1 MDIRELLAAVWRRKL
16 LAFLVLLVELG
27 ATAAFL
33 TMAPR
38 VYESTA
44 TVSASPSQEALRST
58 GNLTTLQASIARL
71 VTTGN
76 VLDVARTRI
85 SPAPSLATMKES
97 VSGTLV
103 TGTVLIRITA
113 RHTDPA
119 LAARIANAVAAELPL
134 HDPSD
139 KVFTFQTVDD
149 ARQPTAPVSP
159 NVRLIVVIGAVLGV
173 ALAVTAA
180 LLQDNA
186 ARRADTAEDVQE
198 TTGFGVLARLPRPR
212 DPDAL
217 DAADPE
223 LKTSAAFRALRI
235 ALEFVAAREPLPA
248 LVVTSAV
255 RDEAEGWL
263 AANLAVAL
271 AQVQH
276 RVLLVD
282 GNLAAPRTHPAL
294 SRPGTAGLAE
304 VLAGASTESLLV
316 DGPVP
321 NLYVLPAGNAPTQAA
336 ELVET
341 RFGEVLQG
349 WTREYDV
356 VLVDAPAV
364 TESDDARVMAVAGA
378 ILLSVP
384 AGKSSPRTLREV
396 ASSLRVV
403 NARVAGAVLIG
414 GDPTG

>member
-1 MDIRELLAAVWRRKL
+1 MDVRELLAAVWRRRL
-16 LAFLVLLVELG
+16 LALLVLVVELG

-33 TMAPR
+33 ALAPR

-44 TVSASPSQEALRST
+44 TISAAPSQEALRST
-58 GNLTTLQASIARL
+58 GNLATLQATIARL
-71 VTTGN
+71 VTTGD
-76 VLDVARTRI
+76 VLDAARRRI
-85 SPAPSLATMKES
+85 TPTPTLAAMKDS
-97 VSGTLV
+97 VTGTLV
-103 TGTVLIRITA
+103 TGTVLVRVTA
-113 RHTDPA
+113 RHEDPA
-119 LAARIANAVAAELPL
+119 MAARIANAVAAELPS

-139 KVFTFQTVDD
+139 RVFTFALVDT
-149 ARQPTAPVSP
+149 ARPAAAPVSP
-159 NVRLIVVIGAVLGV
+159 NVRIIVVIGVVLGL
-173 ALAVTAA
+173 ALAVAAA

-198 TTGFGVLARLPRPR
+198 TTGIGVLARLPRPR
-212 DPDAL
+212 DRDAL
-217 DAADPE
+217 DAAEPD
-223 LKTSAAFRALRI
+223 SRSAAAFRALRI

-255 RDEAEGWL
+255 PDDAEGWF
-263 AANLAVAL
+263 AVNLAVAL

-282 GNLAAPRTHPAL
+282 GNLAHPRTHPAL
-294 SRPGTAGLAE
+294 SAPGKAGLAE
-304 VLAGASTESLLV
+304 VLAGAATEPLLV

-321 NLYVLPAGNAPTQAA
+321 NLSVLPAGNAPGQAA

-378 ILLSVP
+378 VLLSVP
-384 AGKSSPRTLREV
+384 AGRVSPRTLRDV
-396 ASSLRVV
+396 AASLRVV
-403 NARVAGAVLIG
+403 NARMAGAVLVG
-414 GDPTG
+414 GDPTS

>member
-1 MDIRELLAAVWRRKL
+1 MDVRDLLAAVWRRKL

-33 TMAPR
+33 ALAPR
-38 VYESTA
+38 IYESTA
-44 TVSASPSQEALRST
+44 TVSASPSQESLRST
-58 GNLTTLQASIARL
+58 GNLATLQATVARL
-71 VTTGN
+71 VTTGD
-76 VLDVARTRI
+76 VLDKARLRI
-85 SPAPSLATMKES
+85 SPSPSLATMKES

-103 TGTVLIRITA
+103 TGTVLVRVTA
-113 RHTDPA
+113 RHEDPQ

-139 KVFTFQTVDD
+139 DVFMYATVDT
-149 ARQPTAPVSP
+149 ARPAAAPVSP
-159 NVRLIVVIGAVLGV
+159 NTRLIVVIGVALGL
-173 ALAVTAA
+173 ALAVAAA

-186 ARRADTAEDVQE
+186 ARRVDTADDVRE
-198 TTGFGVLARLPRPR
+198 ATEIGVLARVPRPR
-212 DPDAL
+212 DRMAL
-217 DAADPE
+217 DAAEPD
-223 LKTSAAFRALRI
+223 SRAAAAFRALRI

-255 RDEAEGWL
+255 PDDSEGWF

-282 GNLAAPRTHPAL
+282 GNLLSPRTHPAL
-294 SRPGTAGLAE
+294 AAPGNAGLAE
-304 VLAGASTESLLV
+304 VLAGAPTESLLI

-321 NLYVLPAGNAPTQAA
+321 NLSVLPAGNAPAQMA

-364 TESDDARVMAVAGA
+364 TSSDDARVMAVAGA

-384 AGKSSPRTLREV
+384 GARVSPRTLREV
-396 ASSLRVV
+396 AASLRVV
-403 NARVAGAVLIG
+403 NARVAGAVLLG
-414 GDPTG
+414 GDPT

>member
-1 MDIRELLAAVWRRKL
+1 MDLRELLGAVWRRKL
-16 LAFLVLLVELG
+16 IAFLVLVVELG
-27 ATAAFL
+27 ATAGFL
-33 TMAPR
+33 TVAPR
-38 VYESTA
+38 IYESTA
-44 TVSASPSQEALRST
+44 TISASPSQEALRST
-58 GNLTTLQASIARL
+58 GNLTTLQATVARL
-71 VTTGN
+71 VTTGD
-76 VLDVARTRI
+76 VLDAARTRI
-85 SPAPSLATMKES
+85 LPVPSLATMKEA
-97 VSGTLV
+97 VSGNLV
-103 TGTVLIRITA
+103 EGTVLVRITA

-139 KVFTFQTVDD
+139 GVFTFATVDT
-149 ARQPTAPVSP
+149 ARPGLAPVSP
-159 NVRLIVVIGAVLGV
+159 NTRLIVVIGIVLGL

-212 DPDAL
+212 DRNAV

-223 LKTSAAFRALRI
+223 ARTSAAFRALRI

-255 RDEAEGWL
+255 PDEAEGWL

-282 GNLAAPRTHPAL
+282 GNLASPRTHPAL
-294 SRPGTAGLAE
+294 SRPGAGGLAE
-304 VLAGASTESLLV
+304 VLAGTPTESLLV
-316 DGPVP
+316 PGPVE
-321 NLYVLPAGNAPTQAA
+321 NLWVLPAGNAPTQAA

-396 ASSLRVV
+396 SASLRVV

-414 GDPTG
+414 GDAAA

>member
-1 MDIRELLAAVWRRKL
+1 MDVRELLGAVWRRKL
-16 LAFLVLLVELG
+16 LAFVVLLVELG

-33 TMAPR
+33 VLAPR

-44 TVSASPSQEALRST
+44 TISAAPSQEALRST
-58 GNLTTLQASIARL
+58 GNLATLQASIARL
-71 VTTGN
+71 VTTGD
-76 VLDVARTRI
+76 VLDDARRRI
-85 SPAPSLATMKES
+85 SPSPSLATMKDA

-103 TGTVLIRITA
+103 TGTVLVRITA
-113 RHTDPA
+113 RHTNPA
-119 LAARIANAVAAELPL
+119 LAARIANAVAVELPL

-139 KVFTFQTVDD
+139 GVFTFKTVDT
-149 ARQPTAPVSP
+149 ARPGLAPVSP
-159 NVRLIVVIGAVLGV
+159 NTRLIVVIGAVLGL
-173 ALAVTAA
+173 ALAFAAA

-186 ARRADTAEDVQE
+186 ARRADTADDVQE
-198 TTGFGVLARLPRPR
+198 TTGIGVLARLPRPR
-212 DPDAL
+212 DRDAL
-217 DAADPE
+217 DAADPDA
-223 LKTSAAFRALRI
+223 KAAQSFRALRI

-255 RDEAEGWL
+255 PDDAEGWF

-276 RVLLVD
+276 SVLLVD
-282 GNLAAPRTHPAL
+282 GNLARPRTHPAL
-294 SRPGTAGLAE
+294 SAPGKGGLAE
-304 VLAGASTESLLV
+304 VLAGAPTESFLV

-321 NLYVLPAGNAPTQAA
+321 NLSVLPAGTAGQVA

-349 WTREYDV
+349 WTRTYDV

-378 ILLSVP
+378 VLLSVP
-384 AGKSSPRTLREV
+384 AGRVSPRTLREV
-396 ASSLRVV
+396 AASLRVV
-403 NARVAGAVLIG
+403 NARVAGAVLLG
-414 GDPTG
+414 GDPTA

>member
-1 MDIRELLAAVWRRKL
+1 VDVRDLLAAVWRRKL
-16 LAFLVLLVELG
+16 LAFFVLLVELG

-33 TMAPR
+33 ALAPR
-38 VYESTA
+38 IYESTA
-44 TVSASPSQEALRST
+44 TVSASPSQESLRST
-58 GNLTTLQASIARL
+58 GNLATLQATVARL
-71 VTTGN
+71 VTTGD
-76 VLDVARTRI
+76 VLDKARLRI
-85 SPAPSLATMKES
+85 SPSPSLATMKES

-103 TGTVLIRITA
+103 TGTVLVRVTA
-113 RHTDPA
+113 RHEDPQ

-139 KVFTFQTVDD
+139 DVFTYATVDT
-149 ARQPTAPVSP
+149 ARPGAAPVSP
-159 NVRLIVVIGAVLGV
+159 NTRLIVVIGVALGL
-173 ALAVTAA
+173 ALAVAAA

-186 ARRADTAEDVQE
+186 ARRVDTADDVRQHTE
-198 TTGFGVLARLPRPR
+198 IGVLARVPRPR
-212 DPDAL
+212 DRMAL
-217 DAADPE
+217 DAAEPD
-223 LKTSAAFRALRI
+223 SRAAAAFRALRI

-255 RDEAEGWL
+255 PDDSEGWF

-282 GNLAAPRTHPAL
+282 GNLLSPRTHPAL
-294 SRPGTAGLAE
+294 AAPGKAGLAE
-304 VLAGASTESLLV
+304 VLAGAPTESLLI

-321 NLYVLPAGNAPTQAA
+321 NLSVLPAGNAPAQMA

-364 TESDDARVMAVAGA
+364 TSSDDARVMAVAGA

-384 AGKSSPRTLREV
+384 GARVSPRTLREV
-396 ASSLRVV
+396 AASLRVV
-403 NARVAGAVLIG
+403 NARVAGAVLLG
-414 GDPTG
+414 GDPT